1 MRRAPGTRR
10 ALCCDMGV
18 ARYEDLIAWKLAT
31 ELRQR
36 VMSVTARGPIKED
49 RRFCDQIRSSSASIT
64 ANIAEGFG
72 RYTRPDFV
80 RFLRFARGSA
90 YETREW
96 LRDGRDR
103 GHFSQSEF
111 DELWTLLERV
121 GGALT
126 RLIIA
131 LERKTPRPPT
141 PTAARPPEP

>member
-1 MRRAPGTRR
+1 
-10 ALCCDMGV
+10 MGV
-18 ARYEDLIAWKLAT
+18 AHYEDLVAWRLAT
-31 ELRQR
+31 ELRKR
-36 VMSVTARGPIKED
+36 VVSATARGPIKED

-96 LRDGRDR
+96 LRDGMDR
-103 GHFSQSEF
+103 GHLSQPEF

-121 GGALT
+121 AGALT
-126 RLIIA
+126 RLTIA
-131 LERKTPRPPT
+131 LERKPPSSPRSTVP
-141 PTAARPPEP
+141 